1 MTQITLQLLQAPV
14 LYTVQCA
21 RNSGTV
27 TLLYTGLAAPPPS
40 PADPDPTSSGMGPY
54 TLVDLAM
61 SALQKHATDTLALS
75 RLRFATTRCSTL
87 LNLPLLTSCKRSPTF
102 TSSAPGTT
110 GTSTH
115 PSPPASRTC
124 RPPASGASSCASR
137 RSTVRKLGS
146 EWALHPMVSSGSGQ
160 GG

>member
-1 MTQITLQLLQAPV
+1 MSMILPC
-14 LYTVQCA
+14 YCA

-27 TLLYTGLAAPPPS
+27 TLLYTGLAAPS
-40 PADPDPTSSGMGPY
+40 PTGPDVMSSGIGPY
-54 TLVDLAM
+54 SLVDLAM

-87 LNLPLLTSCKRSPTF
+87 LNLPLLTRCKRSPTF

-115 PSPPASRTC
+115 PSPPARRAC
-124 RPPASGASSCASR
+124 KPPASGDSSWASR

-146 EWALHPMVSSGSGQ
+146 ECALHPMVSSGSGQ